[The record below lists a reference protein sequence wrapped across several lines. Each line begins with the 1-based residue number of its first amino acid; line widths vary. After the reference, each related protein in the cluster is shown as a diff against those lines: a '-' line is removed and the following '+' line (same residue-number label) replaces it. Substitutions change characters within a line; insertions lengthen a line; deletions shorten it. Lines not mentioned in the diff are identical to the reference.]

1 MKVTFNVEC
10 TPEEA
15 RSFLGLPDV
24 APMQQA
30 LMADLEEQL
39 RANIA
44 SMTPDMMVKT
54 WLPASLQNVEQAQ
67 KMFWSNLQQTMTG
80 IAATT
85 SNAMNAFAER
95 TDKKE

>member
-24 APMQQA
+24 APMQHA
-30 LMADLEEQL
+30 LMADLEERL
-39 RANIA
+39 RANIE
-44 SMTPDMMVKT
+44 SMNPEAMVKT
-54 WLPASLQNVEQAQ
+54 WLPASIQNVEQAQ
-67 KMFWSNLQQTMTG
+67 KMFWSNLQQTMSG

-85 SNAMNAFAER
+85 SSAMQAFAER
-95 TDKKE
+95 DDKKA